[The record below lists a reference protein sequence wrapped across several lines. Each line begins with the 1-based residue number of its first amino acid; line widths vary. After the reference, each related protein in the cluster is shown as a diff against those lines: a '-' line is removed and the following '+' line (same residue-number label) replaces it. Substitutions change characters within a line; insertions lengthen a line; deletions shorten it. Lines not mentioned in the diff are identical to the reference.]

1 MNTSFEAER
10 EVGRDCASS
19 IVSVSNSAKM
29 ASSIAWERLA
39 GIIITFQLAH
49 VFPHSD
55 GKSQVFKFGCFEM
68 QSYSPGATVSNK
80 NSPCSLVTA
89 VRSPGVSTMFTLSI
103 VARVVRDTTT
113 PFMPPPV

>member
-39 GIIITFQLAH
+39 GIMITFSSRMF
-49 VFPHSD
+49 FPTLT
-55 GKSQVFKFGCFEM
+55 GRVKSSSSAVSKCS
-68 QSYSPGATVSNK
+68 SYSPGATVSNK

-113 PFMPPPV
+113 PFMPPSV